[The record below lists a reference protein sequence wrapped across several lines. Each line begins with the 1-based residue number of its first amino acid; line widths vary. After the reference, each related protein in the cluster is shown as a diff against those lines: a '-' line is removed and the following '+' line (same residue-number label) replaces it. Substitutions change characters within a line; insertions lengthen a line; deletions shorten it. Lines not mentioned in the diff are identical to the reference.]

1 MCMKSENKFKPFRL
15 PQHVYS
21 RENRAAWIVLVLS
34 LSMVMLAW
42 YSLRDIGRR
51 AAEQQFSL
59 HSQELLQV
67 ISKRMLD
74 HELILLSGAAI
85 LDLQQEVNREEW
97 AHFVSAL
104 RVAENYPGIQGIGF
118 SRVIEPV
125 DLPDFEQ
132 AMREQG
138 FAGFRVHP
146 PGERERYSSIVFLE
160 PFSGRNLAAFGYDML
175 SEPVRRQAMLR
186 AAETG
191 AATLTGRVT
200 LVQETHGEVQAGL
213 LMYVP
218 VYQPGAE
225 LATPAQR
232 LAALRGFSYSPYR
245 VSDLMQGMLSRQ
257 PVRVDFIL
265 YDGLEPNES
274 NLLFKSHTDLNSAQA
289 AEALYSLELYGRV
302 WTVAAY
308 YPAGFLAAFFN
319 GQWLVIVLGVL
330 VSFLLFAL
338 LTSLVNRRIQVQAL
352 ADNITLKLQKKEL
365 SLRLS
370 EERLSLALK
379 GSNDGWWDLD
389 LTDHSFFASVRVW
402 QMMGR
407 NPVEQQ
413 QSSIDWRQLIMED
426 DQLRLKQAAIDAWKS
441 QNHYIAIES
450 ALLHA
455 DGHPVPV
462 LLRGYIQTDEQG
474 KALRISGTCMDL
486 TERRQVERMKNELI
500 SVVSHELR
508 TPVTAISGALGLITG
523 GALGEVPEQVQTM
536 LSIAQQN
543 SHRLSHLINDLLDMD
558 KLMAGKMQLDIR
570 PHSLHALLTDAL
582 TVHQSYA
589 QQFQVSLQL
598 SASPDDYI
606 MADALRLQQV
616 LSNLLSNAIKF
627 SPEGGQVRVAA
638 ERDGQHVRVSVCD
651 QGPGIPLAF
660 HEKLFKKF
668 SQADASNSRQKEGT
682 GLGLVISKELI
693 ERMHGRIG
701 FDSVEG
707 QGACF
712 WFELPCCPEPAPESL

>member
-1 MCMKSENKFKPFRL
+1 MQLENKFKPFRL

-21 RENRAAWIVLVLS
+21 WENRAAWIVLVLS
-34 LSMVMLAW
+34 LCMVMLSW

-51 AAEQQFSL
+51 AAEQQFTL

-85 LDLQQEVNREEW
+85 LDLQQQVNREEW
-97 AHFVSAL
+97 ARFVSAL

-118 SRVIEPV
+118 ARVMEPD
-125 DLPDFEQ
+125 DLSGFEH
-132 AMREQG
+132 ALREQG
-138 FAGFRVHP
+138 FADFKVHP
-146 PGERERYSSIVFLE
+146 PGQRERYSSIVFLE
-160 PFSGRNLAAFGYDML
+160 PFTGRNLAAFGYDML

-191 AATLTGRVT
+191 EATLTGRVT

-218 VYQPGAE
+218 VYQSGAE
-225 LATPAQR
+225 LSTPAQR

-257 PVRVDFIL
+257 PVRVNFIL
-265 YDGLEPNES
+265 YDGQEPTES
-274 NLLFKSHTDLNSAQA
+274 NLLFKSHADLSSAQA
-289 AEALYSLELYGRV
+289 AEAVYSLELYGRV
-302 WTVAAY
+302 WTVAVY
-308 YPAGFLAAFFN
+308 YPAGFLADFFK
-319 GQWLVIVLGVL
+319 GQWLVVVLGLL

-389 LTDHSFFASVRVW
+389 VLAQSFFASARVW
-402 QMMGR
+402 QLIGR
-407 NPVEQQ
+407 SAIEREQTGF
-413 QSSIDWRQLIMED
+413 DWRQLVIED
-426 DQLRLKQAAIDAWKS
+426 DQIRLKQAVVEAWKAKE
-441 QNHYIAIES
+441 HYVSIECE
-450 ALLHA
+450 LLHA
-455 DGHPVPV
+455 EGHPVPV
-462 LLRGYIQTDEQG
+462 LLRGYILTDPQG
-474 KALRISGTCMDL
+474 QAQRISGTCMDL
-486 TERRQVERMKNELI
+486 TERRQIERMKNELI

-508 TPVTAISGALGLITG
+508 TPVTAISGALGLISG
-523 GALGEVPEQVQTM
+523 GALGEVSETVKSM
-536 LSIAQQN
+536 LSIAEQN
-543 SHRLSHLINDLLDMD
+543 SQRLSHLINDLLDMD

-570 PHSLHALLTDAL
+570 AHSLRSLLTDAL
-582 TVHQSYA
+582 TVHQTYA
-589 QQFQVSLQL
+589 QQFNVSLQL
-598 SASPDDYI
+598 SASPDEHI

-627 SPEGGQVRVAA
+627 SPEGGQVKVAA
-638 ERDGQHVRVSVCD
+638 ERDGQLVRVSVCD

-712 WFELPCCPEPAPESL
+712 WIELPCCPEPAPESL